1 MSKLFKDLEIDLET
15 SSDAEVQPIAGQETV
30 TSPQDE
36 HDNIATVGE
45 TTNDDGWNSTIFR
58 RAH

>member
-15 SSDAEVQPIAGQETV
+15 SEDAEVQPMAGQETV

-36 HDNIATVGE
+36 RDNITMVGE